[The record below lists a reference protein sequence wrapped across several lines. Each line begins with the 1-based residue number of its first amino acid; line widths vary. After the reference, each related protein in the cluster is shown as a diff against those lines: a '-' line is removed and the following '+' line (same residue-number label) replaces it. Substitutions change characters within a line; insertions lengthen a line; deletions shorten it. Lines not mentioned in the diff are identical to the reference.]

1 MGRTGTVAVNGT
13 EIATRID
20 GAEDAPWLVLSNSLC
35 SDMSMWD
42 PQIDVLTRHFRVLRY
57 DTRGHGASAVPAGPY
72 SFADFTGD
80 AIGLMDHFG
89 IGQACFM
96 GVSLGG
102 MTALG
107 LGLAHPGRFARL
119 VVADARAVAP
129 EDFRAG
135 LEGRI
140 KAVEEGGIGAIVEGM
155 LESWLSPETI
165 AARPEA
171 ADQVRAMVSGTDPA
185 GCIAT
190 CRALQRLDYIDGL
203 SGLALPVLYICGSDD
218 TRTPP
223 EAMREMA
230 EATPD
235 SAYVELDG
243 ARHLA
248 NLDHPE
254 EFNAA
259 AVAFL
264 AG

>member
-1 MGRTGTVAVNGT
+1 MTKLETNNVNGT

-20 GAEDAPWLVLSNSLC
+20 GMEDKPWLVLSNSLC

-42 PQIDVLTRHFRVLRY
+42 PQMDTLTRHFRVLRY
-57 DTRGHGASAVPAGPY
+57 DTRGHGASAVPEGPY
-72 SFADFTGD
+72 SFTDFTGD

-89 IGQACFM
+89 IEKACFM
-96 GVSLGG
+96 GISLGG

-107 LGLAHPGRFARL
+107 LGLAHPGRFEKL

-129 EDFRAG
+129 GDFRTG

-140 KAVEEGGIGAIVEGM
+140 KAVEEGGIEAIVEGI
-155 LESWLSPETI
+155 LDSWLSPETV

-171 ADQVRAMVSGTDPA
+171 AEQVRAMVSGTDPA

-190 CRALQRLDYIDGL
+190 CRALQQLDYLDE
-203 SGLALPVLYICGSDD
+203 LPKLTTPTLYICGSDD

-223 EAMREMA
+223 DAMREMA
-230 EATPD
+230 EATPG
-235 SAYVELDG
+235 SAYIELDG

-259 AVAFL
+259 VLAFL
-264 AG
+264 TG